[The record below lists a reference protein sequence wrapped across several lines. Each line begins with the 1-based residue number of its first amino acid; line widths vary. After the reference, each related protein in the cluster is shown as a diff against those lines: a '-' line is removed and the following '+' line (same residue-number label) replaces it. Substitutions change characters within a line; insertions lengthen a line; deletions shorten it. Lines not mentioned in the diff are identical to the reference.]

1 MPERDSPADERLASA
16 ARSGE
21 TPFNARAN
29 TGAYRILPAGDAA
42 LVIEFGDS
50 IDRGINSE
58 VLALAHRLNQDPI
71 EGLIEYVPTFR
82 SLMLH
87 YDPLALSASALTAH
101 VVKLMRDLQS
111 REISGRMWHLPVCYD
126 ARVAPD
132 LDQVAARTGL
142 SRAQVVEAH
151 SAVTYHVYMLGFLP
165 GMAYL
170 GDLPEILVLPRLP
183 TPRLKVPAGS
193 LAIATTMTCII
204 PLETPSGWHLIGRSP
219 ISFLRWRPHPE
230 ALLAAGDKINF
241 APVSLDEYEQL
252 SAQSASGKLTITPVG
267 EMAEGAI

>member
-1 MPERDSPADERLASA
+1 MPERDNPADRRPA
-16 ARSGE
+16 AAAHPAVVQLSPKAE
-21 TPFNARAN
+21 

-42 LVIEFGDS
+42 IVIEFGDS
-50 IDRGINSE
+50 IDRNLNSQ
-58 VLALAHRLNQDPI
+58 VLALAHRLSQDPI

-87 YDPLALSASALTAH
+87 YDPLVLPTSSLTAH
-101 VVKLMRDLQS
+101 IVKLMSDLQF
-111 REISGRMWHLPVCYD
+111 RQISGRMWHLPVCYD

-142 SRAQVVEAH
+142 SPGQVVEAH

-170 GDLPEILVLPRLP
+170 GDLPAALVLPRLL

-230 ALLAAGDKINF
+230 ALLAAGDKVNF

-252 SAQSASGKLTITPVG
+252 SAQSASGKLDIVPVG
-267 EMAEGAI
+267 EMTEGPA